1 MVQCVT
7 WCTDPLQLNEAGE
20 DWVDAVDDIMEQFM
34 RETGRTVVF
43 TVCFT

>member
-1 MVQCVT
+1 M
-7 WCTDPLQLNEAGE
+7 QLNEAGE